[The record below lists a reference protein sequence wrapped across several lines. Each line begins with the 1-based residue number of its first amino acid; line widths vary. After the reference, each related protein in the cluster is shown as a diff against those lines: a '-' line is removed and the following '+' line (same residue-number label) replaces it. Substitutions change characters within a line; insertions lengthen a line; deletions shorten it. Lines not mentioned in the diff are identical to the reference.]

1 MPIYHAALG
10 EKTARGKNSVMTTG
24 QTLLFALSLG
34 LGAGLTPG
42 PLSSLVVHESL
53 RNGWK
58 GGACVA
64 LAPLVGD
71 VLVVGLVLAV
81 LHQLPSPSFS
91 VLSLIGGCYVCFLGG
106 ETLRLPPSPR
116 MGEEGAGSVW
126 LSFRKG
132 LLVNLLNPHPYLF
145 WLTVGGPLV
154 TDHARHNLWVPIMA
168 FLLGFYGC
176 LVGAKVLIA
185 VLVHGGRA
193 RLQGRSYRIALRLSG
208 VSLLLFGLL
217 LVWEGA
223 SALLS

>member
-1 MPIYHAALG
+1 
-10 EKTARGKNSVMTTG
+10 MTTW
-24 QTLLFALSLG
+24 QTFLFAISLG
-34 LGAGLTPG
+34 FGAGITPG
-42 PLSSLVVHESL
+42 PLSSLVIHESL

-58 GGACVA
+58 SGACVA
-64 LAPLVGD
+64 LAPPVAD
-71 VLVVGLVLAV
+71 VLIVSLVLMV
-81 LHQLPSPSFS
+81 LTQLPPTSFS

-106 ETLRLPPSPR
+106 ETLRTSAPTGLA
-116 MGEEGAGSVW
+116 EEGTGSVW

-132 LLVNLLNPHPYLF
+132 LLVNLLNPHPYIF

-154 TDHARHNLWVPIMA
+154 TDNARHDAWLPIGA

-176 LVGAKVLIA
+176 LVGSKVLIA

-193 RLQGRSYRIALRLSG
+193 RLQGRGYRMALRLSG

-217 LVWEGA
+217 LIWDGG